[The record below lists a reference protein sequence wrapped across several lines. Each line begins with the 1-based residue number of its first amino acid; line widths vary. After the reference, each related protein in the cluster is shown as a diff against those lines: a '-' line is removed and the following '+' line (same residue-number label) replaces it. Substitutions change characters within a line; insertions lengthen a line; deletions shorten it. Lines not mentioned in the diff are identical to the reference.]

1 MKKSLG
7 LLTLTSLVVV
17 LVTACGGA
25 KDYNDSD
32 IAFAQGMVPHHAQ
45 AVVMAEQ
52 ALKTSQ
58 DDDIRALATQIKAAQ
73 DPEIKTMNAWL
84 DDWDAASGHEDMGDM
99 DGMKH
104 STEGMMTKAEM
115 KTLETE
121 TGEAFDTAWL
131 TLMIKHHEGAVEQS
145 KTELKDG
152 KNGEAKKLAQQIID
166 GQEAE
171 IATMQGLLGS

>member
-17 LVTACGGA
+17 LVTACGGT
-25 KDYNDSD
+25 KDYNDAD

-58 DDDIRALATQIKAAQ
+58 DDDVRALATQIKAAQ

-84 DDWDAASGHEDMGDM
+84 DDWDAGMDH
-99 DGMKH
+99 DGMGGMDHGK
-104 STEGMMTKAEM
+104 GMMTAAEM
-115 KTLETE
+115 KTLGTE
-121 TGEAFDTAWL
+121 TGEAFDIAWL
-131 TLMIKHHEGAVEQS
+131 TLMIKHHEGAVAQS

-152 KNGEAKKLAQQIID
+152 QSDEAMKLAQQIID
-166 GQEAE
+166 GQNAE
-171 IATMQGLLGS
+171 IATMKELLNP